1 VSGADLYEDGFP
13 HGTPAGYERGCKG
26 GACPSKVATG
36 QSCRDASVRNRSD
49 AQYRAL
55 VASGAPVE
63 VLAQPEGAAAQAAPD
78 TRVASLDELRRSS
91 PRAREDRQLTPAPE
105 RLHTVPAD
113 LPQPVGEREGA
124 TGGEERPAGRGGAAG
139 EHPRAA
145 IKHGTVAGYQHG
157 CRDDCPGDADG
168 LTCRQAKTDYARER
182 YAARRAE
189 RLAAQTV
196 ETPAP
201 DHVTRVTRD
210 DRHVTPDTKDT
221 STALAEDDA
230 TTETDWADLDL
241 DAYSEHVYLTTH
253 PETAALAE
261 SQAADDRFTA
271 AIRDALDIDPN
282 PTPPTT
288 TEPRRSPEPPTP
300 FDGMTGVMAEL
311 LRTAWLDGWT
321 ARQDTHR

>member
-1 VSGADLYEDGFP
+1 MSGADLFEDGFP

-55 VASGAPVE
+55 VASGASVE
-63 VLAQPEGAAAQAAPD
+63 VLAQPEGAPTPAAPKPQPA
-78 TRVASLDELRRSS
+78 RPAAPRQS
-91 PRAREDRQLTPAPE
+91 PQPAREDRQLTPALE

-124 TGGEERPAGRGGAAG
+124 AGGEERPAGRGGAAG
-139 EHPRAA
+139 GRPRAA
-145 IKHGTVAGYQHG
+145 AEHGTVAGYQRG

-189 RLAAQTV
+189 RLAAQAV
-196 ETPAP
+196 EKPAP
-201 DHVTRVTRD
+201 ADVTRVTRD
-210 DRHVTPDTKDT
+210 DRHVTSEPEDT
-221 STALAEDDA
+221 STALAEDTA
-230 TTETDWADLDL
+230 TTEADWADLDL
-241 DAYSEHVYLTTH
+241 AAYSEHVFLTTH

-261 SQAADDRFTA
+261 SQAADDRLTA
-271 AIRDALDIDPN
+271 AIRNALDIDPN

-288 TEPRRSPEPPTP
+288 TEPRRSPEPSTP